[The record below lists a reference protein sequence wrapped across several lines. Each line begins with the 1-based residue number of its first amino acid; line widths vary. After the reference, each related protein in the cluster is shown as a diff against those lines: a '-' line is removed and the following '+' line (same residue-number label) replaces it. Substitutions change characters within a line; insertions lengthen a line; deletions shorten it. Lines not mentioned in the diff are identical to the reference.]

1 MTTSQGTVE
10 DLFERSI
17 AAEQAARALYHG
29 LAERFSHAPEAADYW
44 ADLAEDERAHIEA
57 LKTLFDALS
66 PAERQ
71 AEAEP
76 EAFWKAE
83 ELAGF
88 SVEESLRSIETLE
101 EAYQL
106 AHDLEYSEV
115 NTVFEFIL
123 MTYWDDQRR
132 RQFARSQLR
141 EHVGKLANPPGK
153 MGNSY
158 WRQSVTARHGSP
170 ES

>member
-1 MTTSQGTVE
+1 MTTPQGTVE

-17 AAEQAARALYHG
+17 AAEEAAQALYQA
-29 LAERFSHAPEAADYW
+29 LAERFAHAPEAAAYW

-57 LKTLFDALS
+57 IETLFDVLS

-71 AEAEP
+71 AEADP

-83 ELAGF
+83 ELASF
-88 SVEESLRSIETLE
+88 SLEESLRSIETLE

-123 MTYWDDQRR
+123 MTYWDDEERR
-132 RQFARSQLR
+132 RFARSQLR
-141 EHVGKLANPPGK
+141 EHVGKLANAPGK

-158 WRQSVTARHGSP
+158 WRQSVTARHGSA

>member
-1 MTTSQGTVE
+1 MTIARGTVE

-17 AAEQAARALYHG
+17 AAEQAARALYRG
-29 LAERFSHAPEAADYW
+29 FAEQFSHAPEAADYW
-44 ADLAEDERAHIEA
+44 SDLAEDEESHIEGLKA
-57 LKTLFDALS
+57 LYAALS

-71 AEAEP
+71 AEADP

-83 ELAGF
+83 ELASF
-88 SVEESLRSIETLE
+88 SPGERLRAIETLE

-123 MTYWDDQRR
+123 MTYWNDEER

-158 WRQSVTARHGSP
+158 WRQSVEARHGTTT
-170 ES
+170 

>member
-1 MTTSQGTVE
+1 MTTTQGTVE

-17 AAEQAARALYHG
+17 AAEQAAQTLYQG

-44 ADLAEDERAHIEA
+44 TGLAEDEQTHIEGLRA
-57 LKTLFDALS
+57 LFEVLS

-71 AEAEP
+71 AEADP
-76 EAFWKAE
+76 EAFWKAD
-83 ELAGF
+83 ELASF
-88 SVEESLRSIETLE
+88 SPQESLQSIETLE

-123 MTYWDDQRR
+123 MTYWDDAER

-141 EHVGKLANPPGK
+141 EHIGKLANPPGK
-153 MGNSY
+153 MGNSF
-158 WRQSVTARHGSP
+158 WRQSITARHGTAT
-170 ES
+170 